1 MLSSKYFFVMINFY
15 GSRHARSSAS
25 ATDIGLSNYPD
36 WLEPVEPEWVMG
48 PTSDFEKFA
57 TVGNRLPIVGFR
69 VQVRKWSGDL
79 STRYRA

>member
-1 MLSSKYFFVMINFY
+1 MINFY

-69 VQVRKWSGDL
+69 VQKSAMVENL
-79 STRYRA
+79 STRYRP